1 MVTGKHSAGLLMF
14 RRHGRK
20 GEVLLVHPGGPYWSK
35 KDDGAWSIPKG
46 LYVPSEDPLVA
57 AKREFEEETGCVPA
71 GEFVALGDFKQPS
84 GKVISAWAFEGDFDL
99 ASFRSNLFTMEWP
112 PRSKRQV
119 EFPEADRA
127 EWFDPA
133 TAARKLVR
141 GQVPILDKWL
151 ALLSAG

>member
-1 MVTGKHSAGLLMF
+1 MATGKHSAGLLMF
-14 RRHGRK
+14 RRHGRR

-46 LYVPSEDPLVA
+46 LYNSSEDALAA

-71 GEFVALGDFKQPS
+71 GEFIALGGFKQPG

-99 ASFRSNLFTMEWP
+99 KSFRSNLFTMEWP
-112 PRSKRQV
+112 PRSNRQA

>member
-1 MVTGKHSAGLLMF
+1 MASGKHSAGLLMF
-14 RRHGRK
+14 RRLGREA
-20 GEVLLVHPGGPYWSK
+20 EVLLVHPGGPYWSN

-46 LYVPSEDPLVA
+46 LYDSSEDPLAA
-57 AKREFEEETGCVPA
+57 AKREFEEETGCAPA
-71 GEFVALGDFKQPS
+71 GKFFPLGDFKQPG

-99 ASFRSNLFTMEWP
+99 KLFRSNLFTMEWP

-127 EWFDPA
+127 DWFDPT